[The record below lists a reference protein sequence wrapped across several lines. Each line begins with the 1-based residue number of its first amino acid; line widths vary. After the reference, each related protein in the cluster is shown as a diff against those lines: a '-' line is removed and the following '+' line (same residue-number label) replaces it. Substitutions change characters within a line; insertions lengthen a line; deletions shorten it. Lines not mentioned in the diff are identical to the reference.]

1 MLLQSLLL
9 HTCTPTPY
17 TCSSTHPSTHPIRR
31 PYTAPLTP
39 PHWPFLVFWEGN
51 VLPILSSSVL
61 HISILPP
68 PQFYFL
74 CSSPVRVSFPK
85 CCEFSALSHFVVPST
100 LLVNCWSTGI
110 TNVLACTDGS
120 FCNKETH
127 ADGWDCCG
135 VGLRALCPADH
146 YACNSAATNTVD
158 FTCQDYTPH
167 CSNHNGLK
175 VCPGE
180 FSHFKLHICLLSVCY
195 Y

>member
-1 MLLQSLLL
+1 MN
-9 HTCTPTPY
+9 
-17 TCSSTHPSTHPIRR
+17 INVFRR
-31 PYTAPLTP
+31 
-39 PHWPFLVFWEGN
+39 
-51 VLPILSSSVL
+51 
-61 HISILPP
+61 
-68 PQFYFL
+68 
-74 CSSPVRVSFPK
+74 
-85 CCEFSALSHFVVPST
+85 LSHFVVPST

-127 ADGWDCCG
+127 ADGWNCCG

-167 CSNHNGLK
+167 CSDHSGLK

-180 FSHFKLHICLLSVCY
+180 FSHFKLHTCLLSVCY
-195 Y
+195 YDFPGGLLLCLVSLKGKHEISNFA